1 MNAITTNDDEQ
12 CILSSYS
19 PRPWP
24 SLLCRCDHRSL
35 SNLLTTAE
43 CEKGIK
49 LSKALMTNGEHRST
63 TTERTTME
71 WNRIVWRRL
80 CCEPKV
86 RQKTSESYNTAPG
99 LYLQIYRIL
108 KRLLT
113 LYCNSVAI
121 TPGNE
126 QWTTTSPP
134 RTILLF

>member
-1 MNAITTNDDEQ
+1 MFLNKFNRSHCPRRGRQCNRVIDMNAITTNDDEQ

-49 LSKALMTNGEHRST
+49 LSRALMTNGEHRST

-80 CCEPKV
+80 CSEPKV

-99 LYLQIYRIL
+99 LI
-108 KRLLT
+108 
-113 LYCNSVAI
+113 
-121 TPGNE
+121 
-126 QWTTTSPP
+126 PP
-134 RTILLF
+134 NLSDT